1 MKNVCV
7 NNALNQVFFT
17 HPPLLDMHDIGFP
30 PVELYKI
37 VVKLPPNA
45 AVDIGER
52 RDAAVAHEVL
62 LQIHQNLVLSP
73 AQARRPSPSCVL
85 VKL

>member
-1 MKNVCV
+1 MSSTPRIFSLPIVGIDHRIS
-7 NNALNQVFFT
+7 A
-17 HPPLLDMHDIGFP
+17 
-30 PVELYKI
+30 VELYKI

-45 AVDIGER
+45 AVDISER

-73 AQARRPSPSCVL
+73 AQARPPFFRGFGGL
-85 VKL
+85 GLGRG